1 MMKNEKYDYN
11 SFLKGIIIE
20 IIIEF
25 IISIVEEILFQYFLL
40 LFF

>member
-20 IIIEF
+20 IIIEL
-25 IISIVEEILFQYFLL
+25 IINNVEWGVF
-40 LFF
+40 